1 VHHGGVNSLGS
12 TLTELEPSQKDYR
25 APTIE
30 QAGDSP
36 GNPETPAVGSDNVRR
51 EDRHCGGDRDVEVS
65 GGWSFIRDRPNNEHD
80 TGFVE
85 RNNLQRTDQTE
96 EAPVSTAESSDQ
108 NLSGVTASTSSLPGL
123 APETDVS
130 CTQMDPVVTPSN
142 QHKALMRPCPFAF
155 VFDGQP
161 PAKRRR
167 RASSATSS
175 ARPGEVWTPLVV
187 ASPHDAGLYTDLKRE
202 MLDNQEWQAQRIIG
216 ERQTPSGLEYE
227 VSVEKTLWLPRAALD
242 VKLVRRFRA
251 GQRAATRVRTRWSS
265 RLQTAGSLVRQ

>member
-1 VHHGGVNSLGS
+1 LVFYSRQTH
-12 TLTELEPSQKDYR
+12 
-25 APTIE
+25 
-30 QAGDSP
+30 
-36 GNPETPAVGSDNVRR
+36 
-51 EDRHCGGDRDVEVS
+51 
-65 GGWSFIRDRPNNEHD
+65 NEHD

-108 NLSGVTASTSSLPGL
+108 NLSAVIASASSLPGL

-130 CTQMDPVVTPSN
+130 CTQIDPVVTPSN
-142 QHKALMRPCPFAF
+142 QHKALMHHARDTSETVIAQSASRKIADSNDSRTGDNGADKRPCPFAF

-161 PAKRRR
+161 SAKRRR
-167 RASSATSS
+167 RASSTTSS
-175 ARPGEVWTPLVV
+175 ARPGEVWTSLVV

-227 VSVEKTLWLPRAALD
+227 VSVEKTLW
-242 VKLVRRFRA
+242 
-251 GQRAATRVRTRWSS
+251 
-265 RLQTAGSLVRQ
+265 